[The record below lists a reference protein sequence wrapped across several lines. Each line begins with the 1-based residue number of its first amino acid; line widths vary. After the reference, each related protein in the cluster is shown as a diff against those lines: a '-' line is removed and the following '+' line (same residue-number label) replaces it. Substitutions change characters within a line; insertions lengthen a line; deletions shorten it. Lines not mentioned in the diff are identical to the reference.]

1 MGSLPLA
8 LRWSLLGSLWQEAA
22 VSLAAL
28 CRCGRCG
35 GPRRWSFSA
44 GARAGPPV
52 ARSARHASMLLALP
66 DRGSPWEP
74 SRDCLPDEIADERVA
89 DGARVGGSVAG
100 FTVKKDNKRWDDD
113 RLLWSQQRSAP
124 LSVWAGARA
133 FLLFTFLTRA
143 PLRSGA
149 TRPLHQLP
157 AHQRSRQGNSPCSA
171 PTVSPL
177 HGGARSS
184 EA

>member
-1 MGSLPLA
+1 M
-8 LRWSLLGSLWQEAA
+8 R
-22 VSLAAL
+22 LAAL

-74 SRDCLPDEIADERVA
+74 SKDCIPDEIADERVA

-100 FTVKKDNKRWDDD
+100 FTVKKEEK
-113 RLLWSQQRSAP
+113 
-124 LSVWAGARA
+124 VG
-133 FLLFTFLTRA
+133 
-143 PLRSGA
+143 
-149 TRPLHQLP
+149 
-157 AHQRSRQGNSPCSA
+157 
-171 PTVSPL
+171 
-177 HGGARSS
+177 
-184 EA
+184 

>member
-1 MGSLPLA
+1 MMIAEDFEMIEPQNLIEPLVPNISFELSEMPQTTA
-8 LRWSLLGSLWQEAA
+8 DCRSRYQTPFSLWQEAA
-22 VSLAAL
+22 VRLAAS

-100 FTVKKDNKRWDDD
+100 FTVKK
-113 RLLWSQQRSAP
+113 
-124 LSVWAGARA
+124 
-133 FLLFTFLTRA
+133 
-143 PLRSGA
+143 
-149 TRPLHQLP
+149 
-157 AHQRSRQGNSPCSA
+157 
-171 PTVSPL
+171 
-177 HGGARSS
+177 
-184 EA
+184 